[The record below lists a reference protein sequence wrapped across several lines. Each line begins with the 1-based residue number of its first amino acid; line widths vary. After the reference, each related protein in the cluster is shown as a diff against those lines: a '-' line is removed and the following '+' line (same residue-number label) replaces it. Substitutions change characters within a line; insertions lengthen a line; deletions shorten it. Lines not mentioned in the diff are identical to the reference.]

1 MKRLFAIFLST
12 AAICAGL
19 SVTPAAAQVTGNARA
34 AHTQTPQPPALE
46 SQRMQE
52 YTASV
57 ADPDNAGCSVV
68 HDFNSSQS
76 HYQFIAVCPFLP
88 FP

>member
-1 MKRLFAIFLST
+1 MKRLFPIFLST
-12 AAICAGL
+12 AAIGAVL
-19 SVTPAAAQVTGNARA
+19 SATPAAAQVTGNARA
-34 AHTQTPQPPALE
+34 THTQTPYVQDYD
-46 SQRMQE
+46 RMQE